1 MLDRTTKLMLALII
15 LGLWG
20 LLLRPVFTP
29 LPTQAQQ
36 SQPLQLTAPVLA
48 INPNTGVLYLAPA
61 DGNLYLFDPNTLQL
75 RARAVYVPASVVAR
89 TGQRIPPTFT
99 NPPLQ

>member
-1 MLDRTTKLMLALII
+1 MLDRSTKLMLALII

-20 LLLRPVFTP
+20 LLLRPVFSP
-29 LPTQAQQ
+29 IPTQAQQ
-36 SQPLQLTAPVLA
+36 ALQLTAPVLA

-75 RARAVYVPASVVAR
+75 RARAVYNPAAVVPR

-99 NPPLQ
+99 NP

>member
-20 LLLRPVFTP
+20 LLLRPVFSP
-29 LPTQAQQ
+29 IPTQAQQ
-36 SQPLQLTAPVLA
+36 TQQALQLTAPVLA

-75 RARAVYVPASVVAR
+75 RARAVYNPAAVVPR

-99 NPPLQ
+99 NP